1 MRLTDLSGCAARR
14 DDMGV
19 SHAADGSAA
28 LASEAAARS
37 ERTLIQAA
45 QRGDPGAVEDL
56 YRRHWRAAYRAAYL
70 VTRDA
75 HAAEDI
81 AQEAFLQAIRVL
93 DRFDRRRPF
102 APWLHRIVTNRAL
115 DWARAHA
122 LRRPVEATREPVAP
136 DARSDL
142 SDDLAE
148 AIGRLAPDQRAV
160 VVLRYLLEH
169 TPGEIAEML
178 DLPRGTVNSRLRRA
192 LDELAEAVEA

>member
-1 MRLTDLSGCAARR
+1 MGATDLPGGAARR
-14 DDMGV
+14 DGMGV
-19 SHAADGSAA
+19 SHAADGNAA
-28 LASEAAARS
+28 LAPEQPARS
-37 ERTLIQAA
+37 ERALVQAA

-56 YRRHWRAAYRAAYL
+56 YRAHWRRAYRAAYL

-93 DRFDRRRPF
+93 DRFDRARPF

-122 LRRPVEATREPVAP
+122 LRRPAGSAREPVAP
-136 DARSDL
+136 EARSEI

-178 DLPRGTVNSRLRRA
+178 DVPRGTVNSRLRRA
-192 LDELAEAVEA
+192 LDELAGEVGA

>member
-1 MRLTDLSGCAARR
+1 MRLTDLPGGAARR

-19 SHAADGSAA
+19 SHAADGTAA
-28 LASEAAARS
+28 LAPEGPVRS
-37 ERTLIQAA
+37 ERALIQAA

-56 YRRHWRAAYRAAYL
+56 YRRHWKPAYRAAYL

-81 AQEAFLQAIRVL
+81 AQEAFLRAIRVL
-93 DRFDRRRPF
+93 DRFDRGRPF

-122 LRRPVEATREPVAP
+122 LRRPLEPPSEAVAP
-136 DARSDL
+136 EARSDL
-142 SDDLAE
+142 SEDLAE

-160 VVLRYLLEH
+160 IVLRYLLEH

-192 LDELAEAVEA
+192 LDELAGTVEV

>member
-1 MRLTDLSGCAARR
+1 MEATDLPGGAART
-14 DDMGV
+14 DGMGV

-28 LASEAAARS
+28 LTPERQARS
-37 ERTLIQAA
+37 ERALVQAA

-56 YRRHWRAAYRAAYL
+56 YRRHWRPAYRAAYL

-93 DRFDRRRPF
+93 DRFDLTRPF

-122 LRRPVEATREPVAP
+122 LRRPVEPVRELIAP
-136 DARSDL
+136 EARSDL

-169 TPGEIAEML
+169 TPGEIADML

-192 LDELAEAVEA
+192 LDELAGEVEL